1 LLFIYPDRRWTY
13 TVPTM
18 DVGVTDGDSGN
29 PGPILDRPLPREPK
43 NRWRRGVL
51 RVATESD
58 RTKSR
63 WAQPRDVHV
72 IAHGGAGSPADEP
85 DDRAAVLDEAVD
97 CGTEQSTPLAAVR
110 ATVRVMEVDPRF
122 NAGIGGTVQSD
133 GVPRTDAGVMCGDGR
148 TGAAAAMP
156 GVAHAVDV
164 AGAVAT
170 ETPHVMLAGERAV
183 AFADAMGVET
193 GVDLWSD
200 ASRERWAAADP
211 PGGEHAGDAAVDT
224 DAQLAWVRERFGD
237 DDGESHDG
245 GEQAT
250 VSEGNDAPRA
260 TPPRDH
266 DTVGAVATDGERVA
280 AATSTGGRWY
290 ALAGRVGDVPQVGAG
305 FFASPAGGASATGAG
320 EDIAREGLARRAV
333 ALLEQ
338 GADAPTAARIA
349 IEEFGRAADGD
360 AGVVV
365 MDAEGQAGEAYNSPA
380 MQTARY

>member
-1 LLFIYPDRRWTY
+1 
-13 TVPTM
+13 M
-18 DVGVTDGDSGN
+18 
-29 PGPILDRPLPREPK
+29 
-43 NRWRRGVL
+43 
-51 RVATESD
+51 
-58 RTKSR
+58 
-63 WAQPRDVHV
+63 HV

-97 CGTEQSTPLAAVR
+97 CGAEQSTPLAAVR

-122 NAGIGGTVQSD
+122 NAGIGGAVQSD

-156 GVAHAVDV
+156 SVAHAVDV

-211 PGGEHAGDAAVDT
+211 PGGENGSDAPADT

-237 DDGESHDG
+237 DDGES
-245 GEQAT
+245 AK
-250 VSEGNDAPRA
+250 EGRPDADTDADPRVA
-260 TPPRDH
+260 PPRDH
-266 DTVGAVATDGERVA
+266 DTVGAVASDGERVA

-320 EDIAREGLARRAV
+320 EDIAREGLARRAI

-338 GADAPTAARIA
+338 GSDASTAARIA

>member
-1 LLFIYPDRRWTY
+1 MY
-13 TVPTM
+13 
-18 DVGVTDGDSGN
+18 
-29 PGPILDRPLPREPK
+29 
-43 NRWRRGVL
+43 
-51 RVATESD
+51 
-58 RTKSR
+58 
-63 WAQPRDVHV
+63 V

-97 CGTEQSTPLAAVR
+97 CGAEESTPLSAVR
-110 ATVRVMEVDPRF
+110 ATVRVREVDPRF
-122 NAGIGGTVQSD
+122 NAGVGSAVQSD

-156 GVAHAVDV
+156 GVAHAADV

-170 ETPHVMLAGERAV
+170 ETPHVMLAGDRAV
-183 AFADAMGVET
+183 AFAESAGVET

-200 ASRERWAAADP
+200 AARERWAAADP
-211 PGGEHAGDAAVDT
+211 PGGEERTGGPADI
-224 DAQLAWVRERFGD
+224 DAQLAWVRERFGGSG
-237 DDGESHDG
+237 DGNSGDG
-245 GEQAT
+245 DEADA
-250 VSEGNDAPRA
+250 VSGGDADAVSRA
-260 TPPRDH
+260 APPRDH
-266 DTVGAVATDGERVA
+266 DTVGAVASDGERVA

-333 ALLEQ
+333 ELLEQ

-349 IEEFGRAADGD
+349 IEEFDGAADGD

-365 MDAEGQAGEAYNSPA
+365 MDADGEAGEAYNSPA
-380 MQTARY
+380 MQTAECGPGR